1 LATPRNNE
9 IVWSSAFKRNDS
21 VTKTFRLKAELQT
34 IFGGE
39 MKIKLKTQI
48 PIILVVI
55 GLFIAVHSQTQN
67 PVEFSAPPGSGR
79 RIVLT
84 SQGLPKPFATESVRK
99 PPRVVTQP
107 AGAKLVLP
115 PGFDLAVFS
124 EGEYKNPRWVKEGP
138 NGDLFLADT
147 GGNSIFLLRDANKDG
162 RIDNATE
169 RFTFATGLTQPF
181 GMAVQKIGAQ
191 TWFYVGNTGS
201 VVRFKYTPGQAKV
214 EGEPEKLFELPI
226 GGHSTRDVLFSRDG
240 KKMYVSVGSQS
251 NVNEG
256 EDPVRAAINEYNP
269 DGSGHRIFASGIR
282 NPVGLAWNPA
292 NGQLWTA
299 VNERDLLG
307 DDLVPEY
314 ATSVKDGGFYGWP
327 DSYMGKNLDP
337 RVKNPRMELVA
348 RAIVP
353 DVLLEPHSA
362 ALGIVFYTGRM
373 FPREYQGDAFVALHG
388 SWNRSR
394 RSGYKVVRIPFE
406 KGKPEGGY
414 ENFLMGWVP
423 DETGEAVWG
432 RPVGV
437 TMIRDG
443 SLLVVD
449 DGGKKVW
456 RVTYTG
462 KK

>member
-1 LATPRNNE
+1 
-9 IVWSSAFKRNDS
+9 
-21 VTKTFRLKAELQT
+21 
-34 IFGGE
+34 
-39 MKIKLKTQI
+39 MKIKRSTLI
-48 PIILVVI
+48 FIGLIAS
-55 GLFIAVHSQTQN
+55 GLFIAVYSQTQN
-67 PVEFSAPPGSGR
+67 PVEFSTPPGSGK

-84 SQGLPKPFATESVRK
+84 SKGLPKPFASESVRNGPK
-99 PPRVVTQP
+99 IIPQP
-107 AGAKLVLP
+107 SGARLELP
-115 PGFDLAVFS
+115 PGFELSVFS
-124 EGEYKNPRWVKEGP
+124 EGGYNNPRWIKEGP
-138 NGDLFLADT
+138 NGDLFLADEREKT
-147 GGNSIFLLRDANKDG
+147 IYLLRDANKDG
-162 RIDNATE
+162 KIDNETE
-169 RFTFATGLTQPF
+169 RFTFATGLDRPF

-201 VVRFKYTPGQAKV
+201 VVRFKYTPGETKV
-214 EGEPEKLFELPI
+214 EGEAEKLLEVPI
-226 GGHSTRDVLFSRDG
+226 GGHWTRDILFSRDG
-240 KKMYVSVGSQS
+240 KKMYVSVGSES

-256 EDPVRAAINEYNP
+256 EDPRRAAINEYNP

-327 DSYMGKNLDP
+327 DSYMGQNADP
-337 RVKNPRMELVA
+337 RVKNPRKELVA
-348 RAIVP
+348 RALVP
-353 DVLLEPHSA
+353 DVLIEPHSA
-362 ALGIVFYTGRM
+362 ALGIVFYTGKM
-373 FPREYQGDAFVALHG
+373 FPKEYQGDAFVALHG

-394 RSGYKVVRIPFE
+394 RSGYKVIRIPFAN
-406 KGKPEGGY
+406 GKPEGGY

-423 DETGEAVWG
+423 DETGASVWG

-449 DGGKKVW
+449 DGGKKIW
-456 RVTYTG
+456 RVAYSG

>member
-1 LATPRNNE
+1 
-9 IVWSSAFKRNDS
+9 
-21 VTKTFRLKAELQT
+21 
-34 IFGGE
+34 
-39 MKIKLKTQI
+39 MKIKRNALI
-48 PIILVVI
+48 PVLLLAA
-55 GLFIAVHSQTQN
+55 GLFIAVYSQTQN
-67 PVEFSAPPGSGR
+67 PVEFSEPPGSGK

-84 SQGLPKPFATESVRK
+84 TKGLPKPFASESARNGPKVI
-99 PPRVVTQP
+99 PQP
-107 AGAKLVLP
+107 SGAKLELP
-115 PGFDLAVFS
+115 PGFEISVFS
-124 EGEYKNPRWVKEGP
+124 EGGYNNPRWIKEGP
-138 NGDLFLADT
+138 NGDLFLADEREKA
-147 GGNSIFLLRDANKDG
+147 IYLLRDANKDG
-162 RIDNATE
+162 KIDNATE
-169 RFTFATGLTQPF
+169 RFTFATGLDRPF
-181 GMAVQKIGAQ
+181 GMAVQKIGSQ
-191 TWFYVGNTGS
+191 TWFYVGNTSS
-201 VVRFKYTPGQAKV
+201 VVRFKYTPGQTKV
-214 EGEPEKLFELPI
+214 EGEAEKLLEVPI
-226 GGHSTRDVLFSRDG
+226 RGHWTRDILFSRDG
-240 KKMYVSVGSQS
+240 KKLYVSVGSES

-256 EDPVRAAINEYNP
+256 EDPRRAAINEYNP
-269 DGSGHRIFASGIR
+269 DGTGHRIFASGIR

-327 DSYMGKNLDP
+327 DSYMGQNVDP
-337 RVKNPRMELVA
+337 RVKNPRKELVA

-353 DVLLEPHSA
+353 DVLIEPHSA
-362 ALGIVFYTGRM
+362 ALGIVFYTGKM
-373 FPREYQGDAFVALHG
+373 FPKEYQGDAFVALHG

-394 RSGYKVVRIPFE
+394 RSGYKVIRIPFAN
-406 KGKPEGGY
+406 GRPEGGY

-423 DETGEAVWG
+423 DETGANVWG

>member
-1 LATPRNNE
+1 
-9 IVWSSAFKRNDS
+9 
-21 VTKTFRLKAELQT
+21 
-34 IFGGE
+34 
-39 MKIKLKTQI
+39 MKIKRSAFI
-48 PIILVVI
+48 RIILLTTGVFMVV
-55 GLFIAVHSQTQN
+55 FSQTQN
-67 PVEFSAPPGSGR
+67 PVEFSTPPGSGK

-84 SQGLPKPFATESVRK
+84 SNGLPKPFASESVRNNPK
-99 PPRVVTQP
+99 IIPQP
-107 AGAKLVLP
+107 SGAKLELP
-115 PGFDLAVFS
+115 PGFELSVFS
-124 EGEYKNPRWVKEGP
+124 EGDYKNPRWIKEGP
-138 NGDLFLADT
+138 NGDLFLADLE
-147 GGNSIFLLRDANKDG
+147 GNSIYLLRDANKDG
-162 RIDNATE
+162 KIDNATE
-169 RFTFATGLTQPF
+169 RFTFATGLNRPF

-191 TWFYVGNTGS
+191 TWFYVGNTDS
-201 VVRFKYTPGQAKV
+201 VVRFKYSPGQTKLDGA
-214 EGEPEKLFELPI
+214 PEKLLEVPT
-226 GGHSTRDVLFSRDG
+226 GGHRTRDVLFSRDG
-240 KKMYVSVGSQS
+240 KKMYLSVGSLS
-251 NVNEG
+251 NVDEG
-256 EDPVRAAINEYNP
+256 EDPRRAAINEYNP

-327 DSYMGKNLDP
+327 DSYMGQNLDP
-337 RVKNPRMELVA
+337 RVKNPRKELVA

-353 DVLLEPHSA
+353 DVLIEPHSA
-362 ALGIVFYTGRM
+362 ALGIVFYTGKM
-373 FPREYQGDAFVALHG
+373 FPKEYQGDAFVALHG
-388 SWNRSR
+388 SWNRSK
-394 RSGYKVVRIPFE
+394 RSGYKVIRIPFAN
-406 KGKPEGGY
+406 GKPEGGY

-423 DETGEAVWG
+423 DETGEGVWG

>member
-1 LATPRNNE
+1 
-9 IVWSSAFKRNDS
+9 
-21 VTKTFRLKAELQT
+21 
-34 IFGGE
+34 
-39 MKIKLKTQI
+39 MKIKRSALS
-48 PIILVVI
+48 PFMPLAA
-55 GLFIAVHSQTQN
+55 GLFIMVFSQTRN
-67 PVEFSAPPGSGR
+67 PMEFSAPPGSGK
-79 RIVLT
+79 RIFLT
-84 SQGLPKPFATESVRK
+84 SNGLPKPFDTESVRK
-99 PPRVVTQP
+99 PPTVIAQP
-107 AGAKLVLP
+107 SGARLELP
-115 PGFDLAVFS
+115 PGFELSVFS
-124 EGEYKNPRWVKEGP
+124 EGDYRNPRWIKEGP

-147 GGNSIFLLRDANKDG
+147 QGDSIYLLRDTNKDG
-162 RIDNATE
+162 KIDNATE
-169 RFTFATGLTQPF
+169 RFTFATGLNRPF

-191 TWFYVGNTGS
+191 AWFYVGNTGS
-201 VVRFKYTPGQAKV
+201 VVRFKYTPGQTKV
-214 EGEPEKLFELPI
+214 EGAPEKLLEVPV
-226 GGHSTRDVLFSRDG
+226 GGHGTRDVLFSRDG
-240 KKMYVSVGSQS
+240 KKMYVSVGSLS

-327 DSYMGKNLDP
+327 DSYMGQNLDP
-337 RVKNPRMELVA
+337 RVKNPRKELVA

-353 DVLLEPHSA
+353 DVLIEPHSA
-362 ALGIVFYTGRM
+362 ALGIVFYTGKM
-373 FPREYQGDAFVALHG
+373 FPKEYQGDAFVALHG
-388 SWNRSR
+388 SWNRSK
-394 RSGYKVVRIPFE
+394 RSGYKVIRIPFTN
-406 KGKPEGGY
+406 GKPEGGY

-423 DETGEAVWG
+423 DETGDGVWG

-456 RVTYTG
+456 RVTHSG